1 MHDPRDKS
9 ALQNLVNMQ
18 IAVELTRRN
27 QKLFPVQWI
36 AADIAGKHRITADYS
51 STVSSR
57 PFAEISGTSQFPL
70 ETLASPRNYFEEG
83 FSWSNNAL

>member
-1 MHDPRDKS
+1 MFLHQHRRNVIYFPAEKKWFYNGGTGTEVHYPRDKS

-36 AADIAGKHRITADYS
+36 AADITGKYRITPDDHI
-51 STVSSR
+51 TDNL
-57 PFAEISGTSQFPL
+57 II
-70 ETLASPRNYFEEG
+70 
-83 FSWSNNAL
+83 